1 MTAVGLGFF
10 CNVLVTIGVLISLGS
25 KDTIGRF
32 IGAYMPVAFFVIC
45 GFEHSIAN
53 MYYVPTGIFAAS
65 NPAYQALAVQAGV
78 NLANVSWGS
87 FFMGNLLPVTLGNI
101 LGGLAISFIF
111 WYCYGKK

>member
-1 MTAVGLGFF
+1 MAKYLGGTDSQQEEVKAELITPGLLNNDFVL
-10 CNVLVTIGVLISLGS
+10 NVS
-25 KDTIGRF
+25 
-32 IGAYMPVAFFVIC
+32 
-45 GFEHSIAN
+45 
-53 MYYVPTGIFAAS
+53 TGIFAAS

-87 FFMGNLLPVTLGNI
+87 FVMGNLLPVTLGNI

>member
-1 MTAVGLGFF
+1 M
-10 CNVLVTIGVLISLGS
+10 LVTIGVLISLGS

-53 MYYVPTGIFAAS
+53 MYYVPAGIFAAS
-65 NPAYQALAVQAGV
+65 NPAYQALAVKAGV

-87 FFMGNLLPVTLGNI
+87 FVMGNLLPVTLGNI